1 MLVVTT
7 QPSIGFEGE
16 KLAIPIHNVQ
26 NISCRG
32 EQPVCITFWLDE
44 QTVRRPVIGTFDEV
58 VASYYTL
65 KNA

>member
-7 QPSIGFEGE
+7 QPSDGFEGE
-16 KLAIPIHNVQ
+16 QLAIPIRNVQ

-32 EQPVCITFWLDE
+32 SGSVWITFWLDGKPA
-44 QTVRRPVIGTFDEV
+44 RRPIIGTFDEV